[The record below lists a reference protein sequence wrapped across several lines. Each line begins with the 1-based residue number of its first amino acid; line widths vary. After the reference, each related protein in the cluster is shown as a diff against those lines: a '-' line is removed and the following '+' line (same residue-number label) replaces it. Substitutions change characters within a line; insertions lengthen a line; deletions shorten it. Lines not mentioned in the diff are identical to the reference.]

1 VAFTSLWPNDA
12 GHGCFGAALMRTPQV
27 VGEMCTAI
35 YDGMGIV
42 PSVKCRLGIGEVAQY
57 HLSTHNPSLIFELIL
72 LVRH

>member
-1 VAFTSLWPNDA
+1 
-12 GHGCFGAALMRTPQV
+12 MRTPQV